1 MQVQGNHRIIS
12 SFDRSGQVAG
22 GCWEVLA
29 GLGRSWASDLRR
41 YACGG
46 DGLVSLVVVGG
57 LGSGVVSQKPRF
69 APLHPMLRSRFDGNP
84 TAFEPLNRTY
94 HALAA

>member
-1 MQVQGNHRIIS
+1 M
-12 SFDRSGQVAG
+12 
-22 GCWEVLA
+22 
-29 GLGRSWASDLRR
+29 RSWASDLRR

-46 DGLVSLVVVGG
+46 DSLVGLVVVLLWVGCPVV

-84 TAFEPLNRTY
+84 TTFEPQNRTY